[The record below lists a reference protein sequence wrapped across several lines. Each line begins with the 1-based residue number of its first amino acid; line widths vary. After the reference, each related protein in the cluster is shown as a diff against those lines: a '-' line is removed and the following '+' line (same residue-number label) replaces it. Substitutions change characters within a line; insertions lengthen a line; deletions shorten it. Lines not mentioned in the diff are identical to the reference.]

1 MSSIIEIFFPMAL
14 FLQKILE
21 YLLFLLLKYHE
32 FSSIISKKIYNNLEK

>member
-21 YLLFLLLKYHE
+21 YLLFLLSKYHE
-32 FSSIISKKIYNNLEK
+32 YIIYKKIYNNLEK